1 MKNCRWALP
10 LLALPL
16 QAQTER
22 PNIILINID
31 DMGWSDMSNNGSS
44 FYETPCIDQLRS
56 EGIWFQQAYAGAA
69 NSAPSRACLLTG
81 MNTPRHG
88 MFTVG
93 SAARGN
99 KAYRKFIPITNKGNL
114 DEGIQMLP
122 QVLHQAGYHTAH
134 IGKWHVTGNP
144 LTCGM
149 EVNIAGGHEGHPYT
163 YYSPYRLPQLTDGP
177 AGEHLNERLGRE
189 AANYIQSVDKSKPFF
204 LYLATYAIHAP
215 LEPPVELVPKYQ
227 GKTPSKAHYNPK
239 YAALLESMDQSV
251 GQVLAKVKEMG
262 LEERTLIIFTSDN
275 GGVYDFSRQWPL
287 RAGKGSFYEGG
298 IRVPMVI
305 YQKGRFEKAEINDV
319 AVSQMDLFPTLLDL
333 AHVSPEGLLLDGKSL
348 VPTLEKQSKELAERP
363 LFWNFPGYLEGGH
376 AESHDPRWRSTPQ
389 AVIRKGDWK
398 LMKFYEDDSLELYN
412 VKDDISEKHN
422 LAQHHP
428 EKTAALL
435 SELEQWQKDT
445 KAPIVSEL
453 NPEYIDAPVAPQE
466 GITLNVK
473 VANKTVTVEDRD
485 AEGNDIADIAATLA
499 PGTGDLHAGWLGNGL
514 FVHGTNLDGVT
525 CKSANGKAMPVVFTF
540 HIQKA
545 DQPMNLKKVGMK
557 IHSVTNKLGY
567 HGDGVTANVEF
578 AAGAD
583 ETSVQPIYKADK
595 AIVSGQNGTILSYT
609 LPKLYKA
616 DGPQLVVRVHVTKAQ
631 QNMFVGISE
640 LNLVTVDEAT
650 GVETVV
656 KCDVPAAYYDLGGR
670 QVTHPTQGV
679 YVKNGKKYL
688 YK

>member
-44 FYETPCIDQLRS
+44 FYETPCIDQLRG

-93 SAARGN
+93 TAARGN
-99 KAYRKFIPITNKGNL
+99 KAYRKFIPITNKSIL
-114 DEGIQMLP
+114 DDGIQMLP
-122 QVLHQAGYHTAH
+122 QVLRQAGYHTAH
-134 IGKWHVTGNP
+134 IGKWHVTGDP
-144 LTCGM
+144 LLCGM
-149 EVNIAGGHEGHPYT
+149 ETNIGGGHAGRPNT
-163 YYSPYRLPQLTDGP
+163 YYSPYHLPQLTDGP
-177 AGEHLNERLGRE
+177 AGEHLNERLGLE
-189 AANYIQSVDKSKPFF
+189 AAHYIESVDKSKPFF
-204 LYLATYAIHAP
+204 LYFATYAIHAP
-215 LEPPVELVPKYQ
+215 LEPPVDLVPKYE
-227 GKTPSKAHYNPK
+227 GKTPSEAHYNPK

-251 GQVLAKVKEMG
+251 GQVMAKVKEMG
-262 LEERTLIIFTSDN
+262 LEDRTLIIFTSDN

-319 AVSQMDLFPTLLDL
+319 AVSQLDLFPTLLDL

-348 VPTLEKQSKELAERP
+348 VPTLENKSKELAERP
-363 LFWNFPGYLEGGH
+363 LFWNFPGYLEGGN
-376 AESHDPRWRSTPQ
+376 AESHDSRWRSTPQ

-398 LMKFYEDDSLELYN
+398 LIKFYEDDSVELYN
-412 VKDDISEKHN
+412 VKEDVSEQYN
-422 LAQHHP
+422 LAENQP
-428 EKTAALL
+428 DRTAALL
-435 SELEQWQKDT
+435 SQLEQWQKET

-485 AEGNDIADIAATLA
+485 AEGNDVAAIAATIE
-499 PGTGDLHAGWLGNGL
+499 PGTGDLHTGWLGNGL
-514 FVHGTNLDGVT
+514 FVHGSNLDGST
-525 CKSANGKAMPVVFTF
+525 CKSANGRAMPVEFTF
-540 HIQKA
+540 HIEKA
-545 DQPMNLKKVGMK
+545 DEPMYLKKVGVK
-557 IHSVTNKLGY
+557 IHSVTNRLGY

-578 AAGAD
+578 SAGKDQASLQ
-583 ETSVQPIYKADK
+583 SVYKANNV
-595 AIVSGQNGTILSYT
+595 AVSGQGGAQLSYE
-609 LPKLYKA
+609 LPDVYA
-616 DGPQLVVRVHVTKAQ
+616 AEGPQLVVRVHVTKAQ

-640 LNLVTVDEAT
+640 LQLVTVDAAT
-650 GVETVV
+650 GVESVV
-656 KCDVPAAYYDLGGR
+656 ECVVPATYYDLSGR
-670 QVTHPTQGV
+670 KVLHPTQGV